1 LVRTVFVDPL
11 PDSLFSCAFELTC
24 LIVFLSLC
32 FWCFLNSQFPYFS
45 AKKRAYMEGGS
56 FRYSSRTTFFLKVE
70 REDRIKVL
78 RNLSLFL
85 LPSCMTVVMDARKG
99 ILPLLLK
106 QLKDIFPVWN
116 TSGRDVPKTSD
127 LYHKS
132 NILA

>member
-1 LVRTVFVDPL
+1 
-11 PDSLFSCAFELTC
+11 
-24 LIVFLSLC
+24 
-32 FWCFLNSQFPYFS
+32 
-45 AKKRAYMEGGS
+45 MEGGS